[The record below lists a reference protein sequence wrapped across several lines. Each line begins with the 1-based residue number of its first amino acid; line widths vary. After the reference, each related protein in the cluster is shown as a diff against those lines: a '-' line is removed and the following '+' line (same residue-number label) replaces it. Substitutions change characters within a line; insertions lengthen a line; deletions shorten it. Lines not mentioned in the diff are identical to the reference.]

1 MVLDILKYNIEDM
14 TTYIINNI
22 NNISNEEKEEILRN
36 KRVRERYFEEDNHY
50 YFVYFHIL

>member
-22 NNISNEEKEEILRN
+22 NNISNEEKEGILRN
-36 KRVRERYFEEDNHY
+36 KRVRERYFEEDNH
-50 YFVYFHIL
+50 